1 MNPITPCDRSRTVA
15 HVFNLMDDW
24 RHLPGYRLEARAAP
38 FFALY
43 LRDVLSAR
51 LDVKLHPIVVPEF
64 PLRIGTLDPDEKLA
78 QKRPEDSQ
86 ARRQNLSYNVDYV
99 AFSDDRETAFLVEL
113 KTDMSSIDKNQEA
126 YLRLA
131 RDRKLGPLVRG
142 IVEICENSKKRSKYV
157 HLLHLLAN
165 LELVSIPDRDKLYRM
180 TFPIPRAGWTN
191 EFKEVKPTVDGKLEH
206 TRVIYIQPRESNQP
220 VEDFEYI
227 FFDEVADVAQRLGDL
242 GCIFAN
248 FLRQWTTNP
257 GTRKPRDMDLIS

>member
-1 MNPITPCDRSRTVA
+1 MNPITSNDRSPTVG
-15 HVFNLMDDW
+15 HMFELMNNW

-43 LRDVLSAR
+43 LRDLLSVR
-51 LDVKLHPIVVPEF
+51 LDAKLHPIIIPEF

-78 QKRPEDSQ
+78 QKRPKDGR

-126 YLRLA
+126 YLHLA

-142 IVEICENSKKRSKYV
+142 IIEICENSKKRSKYV

-165 LELVSIPDRDKLYRM
+165 LELVSIPNRDKLYQM
-180 TFPIPRAGWTN
+180 TFPIPKTGWTN
-191 EFKEVKPTVDGKLEH
+191 EFEQVHPTVEGKLKH
-206 TRVIYIQPRESNQP
+206 TRVIYIQPRKSNQP
-220 VEDFEYI
+220 VENFEYI
-227 FFDEVADVAQRLGDL
+227 FFDEVADVAQRHGDL

-248 FLRQWTTNP
+248 FIRQWTTNP
-257 GTRKPRDMDLIS
+257 GTRKPRDMAKIS